1 MPDARFRQFT
11 TGIQIKTNLFFK
23 TINSFQFS
31 FCISQVCV
39 VYFSWYETMS
49 SRIHSFCIQCVNSST
64 SVIELWIISFHF
76 DLDSNLYFSSSLL
89 HFILSFRIFFFTPVE
104 VFFYNCSD
112 VCEALLL
119 IIAPSRGE
127 MLCHRRGYLIPSD
140 CVLCQMLMTD
150 LIKDVFLNC
159 LFYQKTE
166 LLRNTSLILK
176 FHIKVPAVKEC
187 RQQEL
192 SNQ

>member
-11 TGIQIKTNLFFK
+11 TVIQIQTNLFFK
-23 TINSFQFS
+23 QLTLFS
-31 FCISQVCV
+31 LVFVLARSVLYIFHGMKLWAAEFILF
-39 VYFSWYETMS
+39 VY
-49 SRIHSFCIQCVNSST
+49 
-64 SVIELWIISFHF
+64 SVWILPLHWLNYGLFHF

-89 HFILSFRIFFFTPVE
+89 HFILSFRIFFLHPLR

-140 CVLCQMLMTD
+140 CVYVRCSWQT
-150 LIKDVFLNC
+150 
-159 LFYQKTE
+159 
-166 LLRNTSLILK
+166 
-176 FHIKVPAVKEC
+176 
-187 RQQEL
+187 
-192 SNQ
+192 

>member
-1 MPDARFRQFT
+1 MKLWAAEF
-11 TGIQIKTNLFFK
+11 ILFA
-23 TINSFQFS
+23 
-31 FCISQVCV
+31 
-39 VYFSWYETMS
+39 Y
-49 SRIHSFCIQCVNSST
+49 
-64 SVIELWIISFHF
+64 SVWILPLQWLNYGLFHF

-89 HFILSFRIFFFTPVE
+89 HFILSFRIFFYTRWG
-104 VFFYNCSD
+104 FFYNCSD

-192 SNQ
+192 SNQWSVPYVNIGVITTNDLMVLLHYSILENI

>member
-11 TGIQIKTNLFFK
+11 TGIQIKTNLFFFK
-23 TINSFQFS
+23 QLTLFS
-31 FCISQVCV
+31 LVFVLA
-39 VYFSWYETMS
+39 
-49 SRIHSFCIQCVNSST
+49 R
-64 SVIELWIISFHF
+64 SVLYIFHGMKLWAAEFILFAYSVWILPLQWLNYGLFHF

-104 VFFYNCSD
+104 GFFYNCSD

-140 CVLCQMLMTD
+140 CVYVRCSWQT
-150 LIKDVFLNC
+150 
-159 LFYQKTE
+159 
-166 LLRNTSLILK
+166 
-176 FHIKVPAVKEC
+176 
-187 RQQEL
+187 
-192 SNQ
+192 